1 MHFFRSIKNWKQGDH
16 WQKCTLVGIYAML
29 KNALLIFATGLVFLQ
44 HSLPS
49 FYLQRP
55 QIKWLLRLI
64 NWSGDC
70 RTLADS
76 PWPSSHLPSFNSLE
90 YFLDCSKAKCLGSGA
105 FDSWNNNKRCLF
117 FKGLSHQVLFT
128 QWENFTEIRSLN
140 HLMFFF
146 PYSNFMK
153 KLTKANCSSR
163 QPFAMSLR
171 ALVSLPG

>member
-1 MHFFRSIKNWKQGDH
+1 MHFFRSIKNLKQGDH

-29 KNALLIFATGLVFLQ
+29 KNALLIFATGLVFLR
-44 HSLPS
+44 SPPPLPS

-64 NWSGDC
+64 NWSGEC

-90 YFLDCSKAKCLGSGA
+90 YFLDCSKAKSGSGA

-117 FKGLSHQVLFT
+117 FTGLSHFFQYY
-128 QWENFTEIRSLN
+128 SLN
-140 HLMFFF
+140 EKT
-146 PYSNFMK
+146 SQ
-153 KLTKANCSSR
+153 KLEAWIIWCFLFLTPVLWKS
-163 QPFAMSLR
+163 
-171 ALVSLPG
+171 